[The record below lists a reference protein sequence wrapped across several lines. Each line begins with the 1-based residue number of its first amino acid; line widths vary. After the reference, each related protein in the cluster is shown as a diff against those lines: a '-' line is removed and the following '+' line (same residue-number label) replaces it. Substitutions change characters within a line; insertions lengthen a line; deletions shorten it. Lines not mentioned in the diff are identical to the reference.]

1 MVKKGGWC
9 SQNTLL
15 LIQNTSFPLKWRW
28 QYFCHGQY
36 MFQQERQKND
46 GKKNK
51 SIAQFGGATS
61 RCILMCHHCNGNTT
75 LSCKAGLC
83 DTGGEDA
90 TVCFFKSRWGYEVNT
105 NNTGEDLALFEKIR
119 LRPLLISITLTQPPP
134 PPYNTALVHT
144 CWLRYH
150 GGGAAMQYKIPSLTV
165 EGLQG
170 TDLGEKFL

>member
-1 MVKKGGWC
+1 
-9 SQNTLL
+9 
-15 LIQNTSFPLKWRW
+15 
-28 QYFCHGQY
+28 

-51 SIAQFGGATS
+51 SIAQFGEATS

-134 PPYNTALVHT
+134 P
-144 CWLRYH
+144 
-150 GGGAAMQYKIPSLTV
+150 LTTRPWFIHAGYATTEEV
-165 EGLQG
+165 QRCNI
-170 TDLGEKFL
+170 KFLHWLWKGSREQIWERSSFNLSESEDRGIYSSYSKGALPK